1 MRKIIKR
8 IFIIIIA
15 LLLLTTVNCFAADD
29 DELNIKELV
38 EAEEGSLF
46 DKTIAKTI
54 RRPCTSCLKYYY
66 K

>member
-8 IFIIIIA
+8 IFIIIITIM
-15 LLLLTTVNCFAADD
+15 LLTTVNCFAADE
-29 DELNIKELV
+29 ELNIKELV

-54 RRPCTSCLKYYY
+54 RRDCTSCFKYNY

>member
-1 MRKIIKR
+1 MRKFIKR
-8 IFIIIIA
+8 IFIIMIA
-15 LLLLTTVNCFAADD
+15 LLLLTIGNCFAADE
-29 DELNIKELV
+29 ELNIKELV

-54 RRPCTSCLKYYY
+54 RRNCTSCPEYYY

>member
-15 LLLLTTVNCFAADD
+15 LLLLTTVNCFAVD

-54 RRPCTSCLKYYY
+54 RRSCTSCLKYYY